1 MNTDSNIYSN
11 IDSNNDSIA
20 DKIEQNNKRART
32 NAETAARLAKRSRQ
46 FGPGATCWRCNYQN
60 VVGLVSPD
68 APTSS
73 KLTNIMERHHVAG
86 RHHDSALKTVVCRN
100 CHAELTELLRS
111 GGVPMQAQRSFP
123 ETLIACLEA
132 LALFFRELAE
142 AFLRWADRIRT
153 EGLSSET
160 GRNNA

>member
-1 MNTDSNIYSN
+1 M
-11 IDSNNDSIA
+11 NNDSSNDSNSETNSDSID
-20 DKIEQNNKRART
+20 DKIEQNNKRAQT

-73 KLTNIMERHHVAG
+73 KLINIMEAHHVVG
-86 RHHDSALKTVVCRN
+86 RNHDSALKTVVCRN
-100 CHAELTELLRS
+100 CHAELTEMLRS
-111 GGVPMQAQRSFP
+111 GGVPMRTQRSFP

-142 AFLRWADRIRT
+142 VFLRWAQRIRT
-153 EGLSSET
+153 EGLSSEI
-160 GRNNA
+160 RRANA